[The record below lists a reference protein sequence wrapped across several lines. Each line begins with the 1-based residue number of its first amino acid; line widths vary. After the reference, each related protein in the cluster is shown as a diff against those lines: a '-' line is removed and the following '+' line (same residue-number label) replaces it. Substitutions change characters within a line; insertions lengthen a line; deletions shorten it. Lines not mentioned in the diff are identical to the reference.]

1 MSAYRLRKWALT
13 HKHPY
18 GRDIPSQRIS
28 DLMGSIDEASKM
40 NFFRRQAKRR
50 AEKEYLAFDTT
61 SISSY
66 SELIKLA
73 KYGKNKEGDHLPQVN
88 LALLYGEV
96 SRLPVY
102 FRKLTGNTADVSLI
116 RNLMLDIDFLDMKKL
131 SFVMGRGFYS
141 EKNIN
146 DLMKRHHKFLIGIR
160 CGLKLQESIWTR
172 FVERR

>member
-1 MSAYRLRKWALT
+1 MAGIS
-13 HKHPY
+13 
-18 GRDIPSQRIS
+18 SQRIS

-88 LALLYGEV
+88 LALLYGKFHG
-96 SRLPVY
+96 
-102 FRKLTGNTADVSLI
+102 FRFISAS
-116 RNLMLDIDFLDMKKL
+116 
-131 SFVMGRGFYS
+131 
-141 EKNIN
+141 
-146 DLMKRHHKFLIGIR
+146 
-160 CGLKLQESIWTR
+160 LQEIRQTS
-172 FVERR
+172 V

>member
-73 KYGKNKEGDHLPQVN
+73 KYGKNKEGDHLPR
-88 LALLYGEV
+88 LILLCCMGKFHG
-96 SRLPVY
+96 
-102 FRKLTGNTADVSLI
+102 FRFISAS
-116 RNLMLDIDFLDMKKL
+116 
-131 SFVMGRGFYS
+131 
-141 EKNIN
+141 
-146 DLMKRHHKFLIGIR
+146 
-160 CGLKLQESIWTR
+160 LQEIRQTS
-172 FVERR
+172 V